1 MKPGKKKGSDYM
13 PYGVTQQQWDTMNDY
28 GRHLA
33 KRAYDSKQPT
43 ATTSSTSSSI
53 PQSTWD
59 QMPANIKS
67 NIISTAQATGIDPT
81 PGQIAGVAGTQPT
94 PPITAEQPLVQQQP
108 YDPYVMIKELQ
119 EEQTR
124 QQIAAL
130 NAAKTKPIR
139 GLSKAMAKAI
149 G

>member
-1 MKPGKKKGSDYM
+1 M
-13 PYGVTQQQWDTMNDY
+13 PYGVTDKQWSAMNDY
-28 GRHLA
+28 GRYLA
-33 KRAYDSKQPT
+33 KQAWEKKQGAT
-43 ATTSSTSSSI
+43 ATAPKTSSNNPYGVPSAAWESL
-53 PQSTWD
+53 PEGAKAKAASTGGYSFEGYPEAAA
-59 QMPANIKS
+59 MPL
-67 NIISTAQATGIDPT
+67 
-81 PGQIAGVAGTQPT
+81 TQP
-94 PPITAEQPLVQQQP
+94 AEQPLVQQQP

-119 EEQTR
+119 EEQMR

>member
-1 MKPGKKKGSDYM
+1 MAYINTKMTDGGGGKPYKKKPPKAAPS
-13 PYGVTQQQWDTMNDY
+13 N
-28 GRHLA
+28 
-33 KRAYDSKQPT
+33 
-43 ATTSSTSSSI
+43 TSSPI
-53 PQSTWD
+53 PQDVWD
-59 QMPANIKS
+59 EMPANIKS